1 MKNFEDK
8 DIIMSA
14 VNEEKGL
21 CRFMGYAASEA
32 VNSNLIKD
40 FSSIASE
47 AAELSGKLTTE
58 LLKRGWSQ
66 LQLATAERK
75 NAVFKSFSHLSHKD

>member
-1 MKNFEDK
+1 MTKFEDK

-47 AAELSGKLTTE
+47 SAELSGKLTAE
-58 LLKRGWSQ
+58 LLRQGWSQ
-66 LQLATAERK
+66 LQPATAERK
-75 NAVFKSFSHLSHKD
+75 NTVFKSFSHLSHKD